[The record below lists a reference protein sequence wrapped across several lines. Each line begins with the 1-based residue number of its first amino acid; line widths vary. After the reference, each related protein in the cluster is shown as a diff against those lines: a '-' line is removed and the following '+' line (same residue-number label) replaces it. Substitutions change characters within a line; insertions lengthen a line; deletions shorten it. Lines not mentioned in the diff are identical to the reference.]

1 MAIKKTVKITEQD
14 LKQATHGHKFD
25 IETIFRN
32 CRLDHFC
39 MAVAHLMD
47 IGWQAAQQ
55 ISDKDFEKF
64 EDRGILTREFQINLC
79 EWARMIAWNCTPT
92 ELICF
97 CEYQGVFDPQSY
109 YTDASQKTLEKA
121 IKIIDDMDIDYDFD
135 GYDIT
140 VGLYKAIAK
149 LIEEQEG

>member
-1 MAIKKTVKITEQD
+1 MTIEKMVRITEQD
-14 LKQATHGHKFD
+14 LKQAKPEHKFN
-25 IETIFRN
+25 IQTIFRN

-39 MAVAHLMD
+39 MAVAHLLN

-64 EDRGILTREFQINLC
+64 EDRGIMTKEFQISLC

-97 CEYQGVFDPQSY
+97 CEYQGIFDTCSY
-109 YTDASQKTLEKA
+109 FSDGKIKTLEKA
-121 IKIIDDMDIDYDFD
+121 IKIVEDCNFDYETDFN
-135 GYDIT
+135 
-140 VGLYKAIAK
+140 VHPLYET
-149 LIEEQEG
+149 IEKIKKEEVNA